1 MTEEQVKKWQ
11 QRRDEAKAIEDP
23 AARAAALDIVYD
35 MKDDM
40 QLDCQRKMADRI
52 KDLVVSNEGQSIA
65 ISKITSELGV
75 IKSQVADHESVVA
88 EVKTAKI
95 RSQGA
100 WMLLKI
106 IGWSAAVGGSGA
118 IGWWAALAKK
128 ASEGGM

>member
-1 MTEEQVKKWQ
+1 MTEEQVRKWQ
-11 QRRDEAKAIEDP
+11 QRRDEAKAIKDP
-23 AARAAALDIVYD
+23 VARAAALDMVYD

-52 KDLVVSNEGQSIA
+52 KDIVVSNEGQSIA
-65 ISKITSELGV
+65 ISKITSELST
-75 IKSQVADHESVVA
+75 IKSQVAEHESVVS

-106 IGWSAAVGGSGA
+106 IGWSLAVGGSGA
-118 IGWWAALAKK
+118 VGWWAALAKK
-128 ASEGGM
+128 AAEGGT